1 MRILLTI
8 LLFTVAQPLFSQ
20 SVTPPPAIEV
30 NQIGFYP
37 LAPKCAVVTAR
48 TVRDVF
54 FIVYVGTNSASWA
67 LKTDT
72 VFVGRLGPVVASAN
86 SSLSTRFADF
96 SSLRRPGLYRVVVPG
111 FPPSAVFSI
120 APEVFSPV
128 AAAALKGYYYQ
139 RSSMAL
145 KPTYAGK
152 WSRPAGH
159 PDDQVLVHASAA
171 DAKRP
176 EGTVISAAG
185 GWYDAGDYNKYVVN
199 SGITMGTL
207 FDAYED
213 FPGYFDTLHTNI
225 PPVPGAAVAGI
236 ASQPGAAT
244 GSAMTGIPDIL
255 NEALYNLRWMLQMQD
270 PNDGGV
276 YHKCTNA
283 VFDGMVMPGVT
294 KAPRYVVQKGT
305 AATLDFSA
313 VTAQAARILGKFSTQ
328 LPGLADSCRKAA
340 IAAWQW
346 AQKYPDS
353 VYDQN
358 ALNKRYQPAITTGAY
373 SDNFFGDERFWA
385 AAELLITTGD
395 EQYAPVVRVSIA
407 APLALPSWAY
417 VAMMGDYSLL
427 RHAKELPAS
436 LSPAVDTMRTALLRM
451 ANNYVQLQT
460 GTAFHTVMGASKSD
474 FVWGSNSVAANQG
487 MLLINAWLQQHS
499 LTYLDAA
506 LGNLDYLLG
515 RNATG
520 YCFVTGLGSH
530 STLHPH
536 HRPSIADGI
545 VPPVPGLMAGGPNP
559 GRQDHQTY
567 TYLEPETSY
576 LDQDQAYASNE
587 IAINWNAPL
596 VYLAGA
602 VEALQYSVDYA
613 QHLAP
618 TQPNQ
623 PSLFAGPE
631 AENSSNYRIGLYRS
645 NFPVAGILSEQIVL
659 EGDGEFQYR
668 YSSNNSSSNSNSG
681 NSTSG
686 SGSIFDS
693 AAGTYTIVK
702 NKLILTYKPT
712 HIDSTTL
719 KTLGPNTD
727 QRLRSFA
734 ALPRFFVI
742 SKKRLYRVDET
753 GNVLRSAPGPSGD
766 RRLGIIGSR
775 KRKYYLRKIVKASFL
790 ALPPS

>member
-8 LLFTVAQPLFSQ
+8 LLFAAVQPLFSQ
-20 SVTPPPAIEV
+20 SATPPPAIEV

-37 LAPKCAVVTAR
+37 LAPKCAIVTGL

-54 FIVYVGTNSASWA
+54 FIVSIGTNSASWA
-67 LKTDT
+67 LRSDT
-72 VFVGRLGPVVASAN
+72 VFIGRLGPVVASAN
-86 SSLSTRFADF
+86 SSLSTRYADF
-96 SSLRRPGLYRVVVPG
+96 SAFRRPGLYRMVVPG
-111 FPPSAVFSI
+111 FPNSAAFSI
-120 APEVFSPV
+120 GPELFSPV

-139 RSSMAL
+139 RSAMAL
-145 KPTYAGK
+145 TPPYAGK
-152 WSRPAGH
+152 WSRAAGH

-171 DAKRP
+171 DGKRP

-225 PPVPGAAVAGI
+225 PVLVGVPD
-236 ASQPGAAT
+236 
-244 GSAMTGIPDIL
+244 ML

-283 VFDGMVMPGVT
+283 AFDGMVMPGAT

-305 AATLDFSA
+305 AATLDFAA

-328 LPGLADSCRKAA
+328 LPGLADSCRRAA

-346 AQKYPDS
+346 AERYPDS
-353 VYDQN
+353 IYDQN
-358 ALNKRYQPAITTGAY
+358 ALNKVYKPAITTGAY
-373 SDNFFGDERFWA
+373 GDSHFDDERFWA

-395 EQYAPVVRVSIA
+395 GQYQPIVRSHVGDRLS
-407 APLALPSWAY
+407 LPSWSN

-427 RHAKELPAS
+427 RHAAEAPAGMRPGLDS
-436 LSPAVDTMRTALLRM
+436 LRAALLRM
-451 ANNYVQLQT
+451 ADAYTKRL
-460 GTAFHTVMGASKSD
+460 GATAFHTVMGESTSD
-474 FVWGSNSVAANQG
+474 FVWGSNAVAANQG
-487 MLLINAWLQQHS
+487 MLLINAWLQQHNQAW
-499 LTYLDAA
+499 LDAA

-530 STLHPH
+530 SPLHPH
-536 HRPSIADGI
+536 HRTSIADGI

-559 GRQDHQTY
+559 GRQDHQPY

-602 VEALQYSVDYA
+602 VEALQYSVDYS
-613 QHLAP
+613 QHLASAP
-618 TQPNQ
+618 AAQPN
-623 PSLFAGPE
+623 LFAGPE
-631 AENSSNYRIGLYRS
+631 VENSSNYRIGLYRS

-659 EGDGEFQYR
+659 EGDGAFQYR
-668 YSSNNSSSNSNSG
+668 Y
-681 NSTSG
+681 TG
-686 SGSIFDS
+686 SDGSFDS
-693 AAGTYTIVK
+693 AAGTYAIVQH
-702 NKLILTYKPT
+702 KLILTYKPT
-712 HIDSTTL
+712 HIDSSTL
-719 KTLGPNTD
+719 RPLGPNAD
-727 QRLRSFA
+727 PRLRYFA
-734 ALPRFFVI
+734 ALPRFFVLQ
-742 SKKRLYRVDET
+742 KKKLYRADEN
-753 GNVLRSAPGPSGD
+753 GNALRSAPGPTGS
-766 RRLGIIGSR
+766 RKYGILGSR
-775 KRKYYLRKIVKASFL
+775 KRKYYLRLLRS
-790 ALPPS
+790 

>member
-8 LLFTVAQPLFSQ
+8 LLFASTQPLFSQ

-37 LAPKCAVVTAR
+37 LAPKCAIVTGL

-54 FIVYVGTNSASWA
+54 FIVSIGTNSASWA
-67 LKTDT
+67 LRTDT
-72 VFVGRLGPVVASAN
+72 VFIGRLGPVVASAN
-86 SSLSTRFADF
+86 SSLSTRYADF
-96 SSLRRPGLYRVVVPG
+96 SAFRRPGLYRVVVPG
-111 FPPSAVFSI
+111 FPNSAAFSI
-120 APEVFSPV
+120 GPELFSPV

-139 RSSMAL
+139 RSAMPL
-145 KPTYAGK
+145 TPPYAGK
-152 WSRPAGH
+152 WSRAAGH
-159 PDDQVLVHASAA
+159 ADDAVLIHASAA
-171 DAKRP
+171 DARRP
-176 EGTVISAAG
+176 EGTVISASG
-185 GWYDAGDYNKYVVN
+185 GWYDAGDYNKYIVN

-213 FPGYFDTLHTNI
+213 FSGYFDTLHTNI
-225 PPVPGAAVAGI
+225 PPIAGVPD
-236 ASQPGAAT
+236 
-244 GSAMTGIPDIL
+244 ML
-255 NEALYNLRWMLQMQD
+255 NECIYNLRWMLQMQD

-283 VFDGMVMPGVT
+283 AFDGMVMPGTT

-305 AATLDFSA
+305 AASLDFAA

-346 AQKYPDS
+346 AERYPDS
-353 VYDQN
+353 IYDQN
-358 ALNKRYQPAITTGAY
+358 ALNKTYQPAISTGAY
-373 SDNFFGDERFWA
+373 GDSHFDDERFWA
-385 AAELLITTGD
+385 AAELIITTGD
-395 EQYAPVVRVSIA
+395 GQYQPIVRSHLNS
-407 APLALPSWAY
+407 PLSLPSWSN

-427 RHAKELPAS
+427 RHATEAPAS
-436 LSPAVDTMRTALLRM
+436 LRPALDSLRSALLRM
-451 ANNYVQLQT
+451 ADGFTQRLAS
-460 GTAFHTVMGASKSD
+460 TAFHTVMGESKSD

-487 MLLINAWLQQHS
+487 MLLINAWLQQHNQAW
-499 LTYLDAA
+499 LDAA

-530 STLHPH
+530 SPLHPH

-602 VEALQYSVDYA
+602 IEALQYSVDYS
-613 QHLAP
+613 QHLATTP
-618 TQPNQ
+618 AAQPN
-623 PSLFAGPE
+623 LFAGPE

-645 NFPVAGILSEQIVL
+645 NFPVAGMLSEQIVL
-659 EGDGEFQYR
+659 EGDGAFQYR
-668 YSSNNSSSNSNSG
+668 YSG
-681 NSTSG
+681 DG
-686 SGSIFDS
+686 IFDS
-693 AAGTYTIVK
+693 SAGTYTILR

-712 HIDSTTL
+712 HIDSSML
-719 KTLGPNTD
+719 KPLGPD
-727 QRLRSFA
+727 ADPRLRFFA
-734 ALPRFFVI
+734 ALPRVFLLH
-742 SKKRLYRVDET
+742 KKRLYRADDKGNPLRTAPSPT
-753 GNVLRSAPGPSGD
+753 GARKY
-766 RRLGIIGSR
+766 GIIGSR
-775 KRKYYLRKIVKASFL
+775 NRKYYLRL
-790 ALPPS
+790 LRP